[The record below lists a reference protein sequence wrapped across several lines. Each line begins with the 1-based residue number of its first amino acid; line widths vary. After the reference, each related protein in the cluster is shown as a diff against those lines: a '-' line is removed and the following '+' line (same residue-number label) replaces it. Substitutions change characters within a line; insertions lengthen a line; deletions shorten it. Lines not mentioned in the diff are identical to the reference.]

1 MTSFQVWIR
10 KYKAEG
16 EDGLKKS
23 KKNKKYSNEL
33 KQSAVKDYL
42 SGKASQE
49 EICRQYKIS
58 SKTRLQQWIVW
69 YNGHKEFKERSSAKG
84 EIYMTKGRKTTLEER
99 AEIVAFCIEHG
110 KDYGLT
116 VETYKVSYQQIY
128 SWVKKYEEKG
138 VNGLTDRR
146 GKAKPE
152 NELTEEKGM
161 RNMGKKSVNEHKSA
175 FQLRREE
182 LGLSREDASEHSG
195 LSPER
200 IERIENNKIEMTP
213 NDAYQMA
220 NAYNSPNLCNYYCSN
235 VCVIGGDYVPE
246 VKVKDLRTITIEM
259 LACLNS
265 VNKHQER
272 FIEIACDG
280 EISRDEI
287 ADVLKIKEKLEEIST
302 LTESFKLLVDKF
314 IAENNVG

>member
-1 MTSFQVWIR
+1 MSKTKIGNEEKIKAVIEYINGNISQRQGAKKCNVSLTSFQVWIR

-16 EDGLKKS
+16 EDGLKIS

-152 NELTEEKGM
+152 NELTEEE
-161 RNMGKKSVNEHKSA
+161 R
-175 FQLRREE
+175 LRQE
-182 LGLSREDASEHSG
+182 
-195 LSPER
+195 
-200 IERIENNKIEMTP
+200 NKILQAKIKDQEMEI
-213 NDAYQMA
+213 A
-220 NAYNSPNLCNYYCSN
+220 LLKKLRELR
-235 VCVIGGDYVPE
+235 GGDW
-246 VKVKDLRTITIEM
+246 
-259 LACLNS
+259 
-265 VNKHQER
+265 
-272 FIEIACDG
+272 
-280 EISRDEI
+280 
-287 ADVLKIKEKLEEIST
+287 
-302 LTESFKLLVDKF
+302 
-314 IAENNVG
+314 